1 MFTTINSNANI
12 AHLTHTTGVLPLS
25 LQAAMASTRKS
36 AKASTISFFHFH
48 CGSPPMYGVK

>member
-36 AKASTISFFHFH
+36 AKASTISFFIFIAVVLL
-48 CGSPPMYGVK
+48 CMV